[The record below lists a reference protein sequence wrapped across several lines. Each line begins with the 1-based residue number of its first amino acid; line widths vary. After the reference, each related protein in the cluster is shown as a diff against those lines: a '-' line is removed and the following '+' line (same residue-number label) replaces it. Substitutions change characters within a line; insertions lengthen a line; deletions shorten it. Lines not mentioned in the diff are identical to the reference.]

1 MKQRVAPQIVSGRLG
16 SGGGHCDAVGW
27 LPQERRQMTARRC
40 KLVEVSMPLNAN
52 NRASAREKWLDLLGG
67 E

>member
-1 MKQRVAPQIVSGRLG
+1 
-16 SGGGHCDAVGW
+16 
-27 LPQERRQMTARRC
+27 MTARRC